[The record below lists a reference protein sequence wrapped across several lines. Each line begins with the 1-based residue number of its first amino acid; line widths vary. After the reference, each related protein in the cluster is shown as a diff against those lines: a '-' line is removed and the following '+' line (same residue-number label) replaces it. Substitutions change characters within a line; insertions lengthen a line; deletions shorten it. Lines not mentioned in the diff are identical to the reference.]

1 MRRLGFVFLLL
12 CSMIG
17 AASAQSGKPDGFI
30 DVTFGHVR
38 GPGGSVINLAG
49 LKLPYT
55 IHPIKANP
63 LQIQSGAGTFGGGT
77 SGPPP
82 NTTAYLADAGTGYGY
97 PDPCASSLDDIVMTQ
112 AGVNTPWKTIMFGMN
127 VAATHQCLI
136 RWIIYDTYTPGGQAG
151 QSAFS
156 HVVADFGGY
165 LSGQAPGTY
174 QLTVDVSPAGVVCD
188 QATIFVAQQF
198 RAPQADGNGAFDDS
212 IATVFSPVAAPQIG
226 SSDNVFW
233 YDINDTGIYDD
244 TMQDNF
250 GDTNFANF
258 LFGITVGG
266 SQDTLVP
273 FSYTV
278 DNGTYVSG
286 DVTSLWYTDAS
297 YLTVRGKLPPSL
309 STPVARVT
317 VEGLA
322 SSITATSITFSLT
335 SGTTNGGGTQKIELF
350 NYVTNAWDVVDSE
363 PLPISDTAYN
373 ITVTSSPSKYV
384 NQSNRHVKARVS
396 AFKANL
402 PALNWVVRLDK
413 TNWIITHP

>member
-1 MRRLGFVFLLL
+1 
-12 CSMIG
+12 MIG
-17 AASAQSGKPDGFI
+17 AASAQSGKPDGYI

-38 GPGGSVINLAG
+38 GPGGSTINLAG

-55 IHPIKANP
+55 IRPIKATP
-63 LQIQSGAGTFGGGT
+63 LLPGSGSGGSFNHAIG
-77 SGPPP
+77 GPPP
-82 NTTAYLADAGTGYGY
+82 ATTVYQADAGSGYGY
-97 PDPCASSLDDIVMTQ
+97 PDPCPSSLDDIVMTQ
-112 AGVNTPWKTIMFGMN
+112 AGVNTPWKTITFGMN
-127 VAATHQCLI
+127 VTDNHQSLI
-136 RWIIYDTYTPGGQAG
+136 RWIIYDTYIPGGQAG

-156 HVVADFGGY
+156 DVVADFGG
-165 LSGQAPGTY
+165 LLAGQNPGTY
-174 QLTVDVSPAGVVCD
+174 ELTVDVSPAGVVCD
-188 QATIFVAQQF
+188 QTAIYVAQQF
-198 RAPQADGNGAFDDS
+198 RAPQLDGNGAFDDTMAS
-212 IATVFSPVAAPQIG
+212 VFNPTAPPQVG

-233 YDINDTGIYDD
+233 YDVDDTGIYDD

-250 GDTNFANF
+250 GDTNYANF
-258 LFGITVGG
+258 LFAITVAG

-273 FSYTV
+273 FTYTV

-297 YLTVRGKLPPSL
+297 YLTVRGKIAPSL

-322 SSITATSITFSLT
+322 SSTTATSITFSLT

-350 NYVTNAWDVVDSE
+350 NYQTNAWDLIDTE
-363 PLPISDTAYN
+363 NLPVSDQTYN

-384 NQSNRHVKARVS
+384 NQSTRHVKARVS
-396 AFKANL
+396 AFKSYL
-402 PALNWVVRLDK
+402 PSLNWVLRIDK